1 MVVLRSG
8 ALSDVGSDADSDA
21 GHRVLWCDRSETRMT
36 KKLMKGSEAIG
47 EAAVQAGC
55 KLFFGYPITPQN
67 EIPEYMS
74 MRLPQIGGTFVQAES
89 EVAASNMIYGAAGA
103 GERVMTSSSSPGVS
117 LMSEAI
123 SYLAGSELPVVIV
136 NIVRAGPGL
145 GGILPSQGDYF
156 QATKASGHGDFRVLV
171 LAPWSIQEAAD
182 LVQDAFDLADYYRN
196 PVMILGDG
204 LIGQMME
211 PVEFYEGRAPI
222 KELEAK
228 TWATTGCDGSRP
240 TNVVNSL
247 FLDPEELEKHNI
259 HLKAKYDRMVADEV
273 RYASYG
279 TDDDY
284 DVLIVAYGTVARVC
298 STAMEELRGEGIK
311 VALIRPI
318 TLFPF
323 PYQAIREAAMKA
335 GSVLVVELST
345 GQMIED
351 VQLALA
357 RSRPVHFHNRLG
369 GMLVS
374 PDEVVAKAKAIL
386 DGQSE
391 EVLHG

>member
-1 MVVLRSG
+1 
-8 ALSDVGSDADSDA
+8 
-21 GHRVLWCDRSETRMT
+21 MT

-74 MRLPQIGGTFVQAES
+74 MRLPQVGGTFVQAES
-89 EVAASNMIYGAAGA
+89 EVAASNMIYGASGS
-103 GERVMTSSSSPGVS
+103 GERVMTSSSSPGIS
-117 LMSEAI
+117 LMAEGI

-156 QATKASGHGDFRVLV
+156 QATKGLGHGDFRVLV
-171 LAPWSIQEAAD
+171 LAPWSVQEAAD

-196 PVMILGDG
+196 PVMVLGDG

-211 PVEFYEGRAPI
+211 PVEFRSDRAPL
-222 KELEAK
+222 KKLPPK
-228 TWATTGCDGSRP
+228 TWAATGCDGSRP
-240 TNVVNSL
+240 TNIINSL
-247 FLDPEELEKHNI
+247 FLDPEELERHNLK
-259 HLKAKYDRMVADEV
+259 LKAKYDRMVADEIRV
-273 RYASYG
+273 ATYG
-279 TDDDY
+279 AEGDF

-298 STAMEELRGEGIK
+298 STAIDELREVGLR
-311 VALIRPI
+311 VALLRPI

-323 PYQAIREAAMKA
+323 PYEAVREAAVQA
-335 GSVLVVELST
+335 RAVLVVELSA

-357 RSRPVHFHNRLG
+357 RSRPVHFLNRMG

-374 PDEVVAKAKAIL
+374 PDEVVAKARAIL
-386 DGQSE
+386 DGRSA
-391 EVLHG
+391 EVFHG

>member
-1 MVVLRSG
+1 MDGASTLGPSG
-8 ALSDVGSDADSDA
+8 TETDTGTET
-21 GHRVLWCDRSETRMT
+21 GRKRSETRMT

-47 EAAVQAGC
+47 EAAVQADC

-74 MRLPQIGGTFVQAES
+74 MRLPQIGGAFVQAES

-117 LMSEAI
+117 LMAEGI

-136 NIVRAGPGL
+136 NIMRAGPGL

-196 PVMILGDG
+196 PVMVLGDG

-211 PVEFYEGRAPI
+211 PVEFHEEREPI
-222 KELEAK
+222 KDLAPK
-228 TWATTGCDGSRP
+228 AWATTGCDGSRP
-240 TNVVNSL
+240 TNVINSL
-247 FLDPEELEKHNI
+247 FLDPEELEQHNI

-273 RYASYG
+273 RFAEYR
-279 TDDDY
+279 TDEDY

-298 STAMEELRGEGIK
+298 STAIDELRDGGIG
-311 VALIRPI
+311 VAMVRPI
-318 TLFPF
+318 TLFPY
-323 PYQAIREAAMKA
+323 PYEAVREAALRA
-335 GSVLVVELST
+335 SAVLVVELSA

-351 VQLALA
+351 VELALA
-357 RSRPVHFHNRLG
+357 RSRPIHFLNRMG

-374 PDEVVAKAKAIL
+374 PDEVVAKVKAMIE
-386 DGQSE
+386 GSSE
-391 EVLHG
+391 EVHIG

>member
-1 MVVLRSG
+1 
-8 ALSDVGSDADSDA
+8 
-21 GHRVLWCDRSETRMT
+21 
-36 KKLMKGSEAIG
+36 MKGSEAIG

-74 MRLPQIGGTFVQAES
+74 MRLPQIGGAFVQAES

-117 LMSEAI
+117 LMAEGI

-136 NIVRAGPGL
+136 NIMRAGPGL

-156 QATKASGHGDFRVLV
+156 QATKGLAHGDFRVLV

-211 PVEFYEGRAPI
+211 PVEFSDDRKPI
-222 KELEAK
+222 KDLQPK

-240 TNVVNSL
+240 TNIINSL
-247 FLDPEELEKHNI
+247 FLDPEELEQHNI
-259 HLKAKYDRMVADEV
+259 RLKAKYDLIVENEV
-273 RYASYG
+273 RYAEDG
-279 TDDDY
+279 TDGDY

-298 STAMEELRGEGIK
+298 STAIDELREAGRA
-311 VALIRPI
+311 VAMVRPI
-318 TLFPF
+318 SLFPF
-323 PYQAIREAAMKA
+323 PYDTVREAALKA
-335 GSVLVVELST
+335 NVVLVVELSA

-351 VQLALA
+351 VRLALSG
-357 RSRPVHFHNRLG
+357 SRPIHFLNRMG
-369 GMLVS
+369 GILVS
-374 PDEVVAKAKAIL
+374 PDEVVDKVNAIL
-386 DGQSE
+386 DGNSE
-391 EVLHG
+391 EVHHG

>member
-1 MVVLRSG
+1 
-8 ALSDVGSDADSDA
+8 
-21 GHRVLWCDRSETRMT
+21 MT

-74 MRLPQIGGTFVQAES
+74 MRLPQIGGAFVQAES
-89 EVAASNMIYGAAGA
+89 EVAASNMIYGAAGT
-103 GERVMTSSSSPGVS
+103 GERVMTSSSSPGIS
-117 LMSEAI
+117 LMAEAI

-211 PVEFYEGRAPI
+211 PVEFSEGRAPI
-222 KELEAK
+222 KELEPK

-247 FLDPEELEKHNI
+247 FLDPEELEQHNI
-259 HLKAKYDRMVADEV
+259 HLKAKYDLMVADEV
-273 RYASYG
+273 RYADLRNRRRLRRPDRRLRDRG
-279 TDDDY
+279 PGLLHRDRRAPRGGHQGRDDPPHHP
-284 DVLIVAYGTVARVC
+284 VPVP
-298 STAMEELRGEGIK
+298 LRGGARGRAEGERGARGR
-311 VALIRPI
+311 ALGRSDDRGRASSPW
-318 TLFPF
+318 L
-323 PYQAIREAAMKA
+323 AA
-335 GSVLVVELST
+335 GRST
-345 GQMIED
+345 FTT
-351 VQLALA
+351 AWA
-357 RSRPVHFHNRLG
+357 ACWCRRTRWWPRSR
-369 GMLVS
+369 
-374 PDEVVAKAKAIL
+374 
-386 DGQSE
+386 Q
-391 EVLHG
+391 

>member
-1 MVVLRSG
+1 
-8 ALSDVGSDADSDA
+8 
-21 GHRVLWCDRSETRMT
+21 MT

-67 EIPEYMS
+67 EIPEYLS
-74 MRLPQIGGTFVQAES
+74 ARLPAIGGAFVQAES

-117 LMSEAI
+117 LMAEGI

-136 NIVRAGPGL
+136 NIMRAGPGL

-156 QATKASGHGDFRVLV
+156 QATKGLAHGDFRVLV

-211 PVEFYEGRAPI
+211 PVEFREGRQPI
-222 KELEAK
+222 KDLPPK
-228 TWATTGCDGSRP
+228 TWATTGCRGGRAP
-240 TNVVNSL
+240 NVINSL
-247 FLDPEELEKHNI
+247 FLDPEELERHNYK
-259 HLKAKYDRMVADEV
+259 LTEKFRSMERDEV
-273 RYASYG
+273 RFETYH
-279 TDDDY
+279 TDGDY
-284 DVLIVAYGTVARVC
+284 EVLIIAYGTVARVC
-298 STAMEELRGEGIK
+298 STAIDELREEGIH
-311 VALIRPI
+311 VAMVRPI
-318 TLFPF
+318 SLFPF
-323 PYQAIREAAMKA
+323 PYEAVRNAAEKA
-335 GSVLVVELST
+335 RAVLVVELSS

-351 VQLALA
+351 VHLALA
-357 RSRPVHFHNRLG
+357 RSRPVHFLNRMG

-374 PDEVVAKAKAIL
+374 PDEAVAKVKAIL
-386 DGQSE
+386 AGESE
-391 EVLHG
+391 EVRRG